1 MRLEYINFVGLEN
14 KEFCANIFKMKA
26 TILVYVSISTKK
38 KKKYNSDKYISTKKN
53 VYNQHKTFNSCL
65 NKVKIAEILKLNWA
79 KHKWA

>member
-38 KKKYNSDKYISTKKN
+38 K
-53 VYNQHKTFNSCL
+53 
-65 NKVKIAEILKLNWA
+65 EIQF
-79 KHKWA
+79 